1 MPTFWNFKNTAEPN
15 VDELHI
21 NGDIVDDD
29 DVWLYDWFSIPCA
42 APNQLRLELKKRAG
56 KSLNVWVNSYGGSV
70 FAGAGIYNALKA
82 HNGRVTTIVDGI
94 AASAASVIAMA
105 GDSVE
110 ITPVGMLM
118 IHNPMGCMG
127 TYSEAKDFRHMADML
142 DKVKDTIATAYVLK
156 TNMSREEINGMMDD
170 ESYMTAGEAVRLGFA
185 DAIHGVDAAQASIIN
200 TVFRRGKKIDTD
212 DKRTLDAVKRIAAKI
227 GVNAATEA
235 QAQAETRIDARQN
248 SEIAAEA
255 AKLALDNAAAEAA
268 KLAADTAVAE
278 AAAQA
283 LNEARVRLMLRTRL
297 TGVQ

>member
-1 MPTFWNFKNTAEPN
+1 MPTFWNFKNTADPS

-21 NGDIVDDD
+21 CGDIVDDD
-29 DVWLYDWFSIPCA
+29 DVWLYDWFGIPCA

-56 KSLNVWVNSYGGSV
+56 KNLNVWVNSYGGSV

-105 GDSVE
+105 GASVE

-156 TNMSREEINGMMDD
+156 TNISREEINGMMDD

-185 DAIHGVDAAQASIIN
+185 DAIHGVDAAQARIVN
-200 TVFRRGKKIDTD
+200 NVFRRKAMDADDT
-212 DKRTLDAVKRIAAKI
+212 RMRDAVKRIAAKLD
-227 GVNAATEA
+227 GNAAV
-235 QAQAETRIDARQN
+235 QAQAAESAKL
-248 SEIAAEA
+248 AEA
-255 AKLALDNAAAEAA
+255 AKLAKDAEAQAAE
-268 KLAADTAVAE
+268 
-278 AAAQA
+278 AAQA
-283 LNEARVRLMLRTRL
+283 LNEARARLMLRSRL